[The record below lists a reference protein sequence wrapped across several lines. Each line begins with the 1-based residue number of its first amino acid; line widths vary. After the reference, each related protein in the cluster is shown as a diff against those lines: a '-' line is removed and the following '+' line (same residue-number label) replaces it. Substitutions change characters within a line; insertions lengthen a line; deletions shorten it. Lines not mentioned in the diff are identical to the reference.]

1 MLVPILFATFLFVMA
16 SAPKRN
22 RSHFFRDCSAARS
35 GDMITFI
42 FDFARSFAVCLP
54 WSNGSTSVV

>member
-1 MLVPILFATFLFVMA
+1 MLVPILFATIDFVKA

-35 GDMITFI
+35 GEMMTFI
-42 FDFARSFAVCLP
+42 FDFDKSLAVVLP
-54 WSNGSTSVV
+54 CKSGSTSDV

>member
-1 MLVPILFATFLFVMA
+1 VLVPILFATIDFVKA

-22 RSHFFRDCSAARS
+22 RSHFFRDCSAAKS

-42 FDFARSFAVCLP
+42 FDFAKSLAVVLP
-54 WSNGSTSVV
+54 WSKGSTSDV